1 MAFRRKRSGKIDKI
15 GEGGLRGANSYK
27 ISKSWG
33 CNTQH
38 RNIVKSII
46 ITKFGDIW

>member
-1 MAFRRKRSGKIDKI
+1 MEQTGDIQKEEEEGRQNR
-15 GEGGLRGANSYK
+15 EGGLRGANSYK

-38 RNIVKSII
+38 REYSPK
-46 ITKFGDIW
+46 